1 MKARGAMNK
10 EIRDATDKAR
20 QVCGRRRDG
29 EAAVSWV
36 SAQCLETLV
45 DVAYTGC
52 RPTERRARPL
62 GRIKATARL
71 YRSGVCAVA
80 VESFMNK
87 CGLAW
92 AGQTGSKLTEWSAQY
107 SSGVDMRRKA
117 SP

>member
-10 EIRDATDKAR
+10 EVRDATDKERHVCARTRGPRREDNER

-62 GRIKATARL
+62 GRI
-71 YRSGVCAVA
+71 SH
-80 VESFMNK
+80 
-87 CGLAW
+87 
-92 AGQTGSKLTEWSAQY
+92 GQALS
-107 SSGVDMRRKA
+107 
-117 SP
+117 

>member
-10 EIRDATDKAR
+10 EVRDATDKERHVCARTRGPRREDNER

-52 RPTERRARPL
+52 RPTERYKPRP
-62 GRIKATARL
+62 GFI
-71 YRSGVCAVA
+71 VA
-80 VESFMNK
+80 
-87 CGLAW
+87 AY
-92 AGQTGSKLTEWSAQY
+92 AQLQ
-107 SSGVDMRRKA
+107 
-117 SP
+117 

>member
-1 MKARGAMNK
+1 MRDLSAKVREATNKEPHVCARREVHDATNKARHAC
-10 EIRDATDKAR
+10 E
-20 QVCGRRRDG
+20 RRRDG

-62 GRIKATARL
+62 GRVTATARL

-80 VESFMNK
+80 VESFMNN
-87 CGLAW
+87 
-92 AGQTGSKLTEWSAQY
+92 AG
-107 SSGVDMRRKA
+107 
-117 SP
+117 